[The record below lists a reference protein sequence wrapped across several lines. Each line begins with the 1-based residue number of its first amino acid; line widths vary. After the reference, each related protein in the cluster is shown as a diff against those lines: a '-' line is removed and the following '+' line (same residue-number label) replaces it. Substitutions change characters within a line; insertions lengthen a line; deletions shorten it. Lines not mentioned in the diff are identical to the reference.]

1 MKADL
6 PGLQRMALIFVFV
19 LLITTGLRYLFTT
32 LTNTLGQNVI
42 KDIRNKVFSHLLGM
56 KLSYFDKTPVGTNTT
71 RTINDLES
79 VNIVFAE
86 GLITITADIL
96 GLLTIIGMMFYTSVK
111 LTLIS
116 LVSFPLLLIASYIF
130 KEKVKISY
138 QRVRTEIARMNS
150 FLQEHISGMRI
161 VQIFTAEKKTA
172 LKFKDINQSYT
183 RANLD
188 GIFYYA
194 VFFP

>member
-1 MKADL
+1 
-6 PGLQRMALIFVFV
+6 
-19 LLITTGLRYLFTT
+19 
-32 LTNTLGQNVI
+32 
-42 KDIRNKVFSHLLGM
+42 M

-96 GLLTIIGMMFYTSVK
+96 GLLTIIIMMFYTSVK

-138 QRVRTEIARMNS
+138 QRVRTEIAR
-150 FLQEHISGMRI
+150 
-161 VQIFTAEKKTA
+161 
-172 LKFKDINQSYT
+172 
-183 RANLD
+183 
-188 GIFYYA
+188 
-194 VFFP
+194 